1 MNVVV
6 FSFVNLHWENI
17 VLPTWNITVIKSEGT
32 DVFLTKSSYKS
43 RDFHMPKT
51 LDKSKRKVIMAIC
64 VHWIVLVA
72 LVAWGAINVS
82 ERVNDWDGW
91 KTSLVNWY
99 SGPFFY

>member
-1 MNVVV
+1 MNECCC
-6 FSFVNLHWENI
+6 FLLRKPTIEKTLYYLHEI
-17 VLPTWNITVIKSEGT
+17 LLSLLLKSEGT

-43 RDFHMPKT
+43 RDSHMPKT

-82 ERVNDWDGW
+82 ERVND
-91 KTSLVNWY
+91 
-99 SGPFFY
+99 

>member
-1 MNVVV
+1 MNECCC
-6 FSFVNLHWENI
+6 FL
-17 VLPTWNITVIKSEGT
+17 LRKPTLRKHCITYIIKSEGT

-43 RDFHMPKT
+43 RDSHMPKT

-82 ERVNDWDGW
+82 ERVND
-91 KTSLVNWY
+91 
-99 SGPFFY
+99 

>member
-1 MNVVV
+1 M
-6 FSFVNLHWENI
+6 
-17 VLPTWNITVIKSEGT
+17 KSEGT

-43 RDFHMPKT
+43 RDSHMPKT

-82 ERVNDWDGW
+82 ERVND
-91 KTSLVNWY
+91 
-99 SGPFFY
+99 